1 MKITKCLDKYLNDD
15 NYQIIVMKD
24 MVNVI
29 NYIEIK
35 DFSNSKIVIK
45 NSLGITNIIGEDL
58 TIVKMLDREILI
70 VGTIK
75 RIDF

>member
-58 TIVKMLDREILI
+58 TIVKILDREILI

>member
-1 MKITKCLDKYLNDD
+1 MTKLWK
-15 NYQIIVMKD
+15 
-24 MVNVI
+24 VI

>member
-35 DFSNSKIVIK
+35 DFSNSY
-45 NSLGITNIIGEDL
+45 
-58 TIVKMLDREILI
+58 
-70 VGTIK
+70 
-75 RIDF
+75 